1 MTMEDLSPTNSHL
14 SRTTFRDAENSF
26 TKASTFHSNL
36 PSPEWFETLENEFD
50 KAFVDLDV
58 LIGEVEQENQ
68 SELIFE
74 CRRRLTLISGVFAK
88 FAQKVQVIC
97 QQNYDFKKDLQ
108 NSNNKLIGVLATN
121 SLLEEQSEQL
131 LLRVH
136 SLSCQLYSK
145 TAPHESEI
153 IKKKLDKEM
162 RMFNTKN
169 LPITKS
175 QAEISLLKEENL
187 KLKSLLN
194 SVHSEIYGAR
204 LAAKYLDK
212 ELAGRIQQIQLL
224 GRNMRGTYLNIFE
237 ILNRGAQHDRLWN
250 QLEAEIHLNR
260 HKTVIK
266 ACRIP
271 KPLLPS
277 ILTKGVSERHAAFIS
292 IWKKMKAWL
301 HSGQAAESSGNLFVG
316 DAILSVNGKSLNNL
330 KHSQAV
336 KILNNEV
343 ILKLNQSKTKFQQ
356 SSCSVSSLSCD
367 SSTYESASG
376 ECTSDVKL
384 NQTGFLI
391 EELKVDDKNMSLSKF
406 DHYNDAFV

>member
-1 MTMEDLSPTNSHL
+1 
-14 SRTTFRDAENSF
+14 
-26 TKASTFHSNL
+26 
-36 PSPEWFETLENEFD
+36 
-50 KAFVDLDV
+50 
-58 LIGEVEQENQ
+58 
-68 SELIFE
+68 
-74 CRRRLTLISGVFAK
+74 
-88 FAQKVQVIC
+88 
-97 QQNYDFKKDLQ
+97 
-108 NSNNKLIGVLATN
+108 
-121 SLLEEQSEQL
+121 
-131 LLRVH
+131 
-136 SLSCQLYSK
+136 
-145 TAPHESEI
+145 
-153 IKKKLDKEM
+153 M

-224 GRNMRGTYLNIFE
+224 GRNMRG
-237 ILNRGAQHDRLWN
+237 AQHDRLWN

-266 ACRIP
+266 ACRVLDVNNIVRR
-271 KPLLPS
+271 KNINENSKASPS
-277 ILTKGVSERHAAFIS
+277 VYFDKRGVGKTRRIHLHLEDNEGLGIS
-292 IWKKMKAWL
+292 ITGGKEHGVPIIISEL

-336 KILNNEV
+336 KILNNEMRECNEILLEV
-343 ILKLNQSKTKFQQ
+343 ILIKPDFDSDDGLDDITETLSLKGDQLTDDNIKSNKKHKLTTSFNSPSSSSSNFIKCNNFCEKKVQQSKTKFQQ

-384 NQTGFLI
+384 NQTGF
-391 EELKVDDKNMSLSKF
+391 
-406 DHYNDAFV
+406 